1 VRRQVYLAGHSSPK
15 ANVRILDELI
25 ATRHE
30 VAQLLG
36 FNSYADFFLRPLMAR
51 TPDAVVTFLETLSA
65 QLKGPAEKV
74 NYSSL
79 PHFSRRVLA

>member
-1 VRRQVYLAGHSSPK
+1 M

-36 FNSYADFFLRPLMAR
+36 FDSYADFFLRPLMAR

-74 NYSSL
+74 KMCIFL
-79 PHFSRRVLA
+79 RRVLA